1 MRKATKP
8 GTNLLPKK
16 KTVKSYTHP
25 TESVF
30 RDLIRQVAACP
41 HSPTWVDHKVANA
54 SGGSSTGTLSPPRII
69 DTGTRSPNIAEA
81 MENSSV
87 FSWDP
92 WDPSKMGP
100 VDFPQPWIFSHFVQP
115 RYMVNMVSNCQDN
128 GKHTFSASRAPGQR
142 LPSKSWLLIP
152 KLGWVGWGWD
162 WCNLTTYPPIKK
174 RTGLFHLQIFGKIL
188 EGTEIPNLGI
198 ATS

>member
-1 MRKATKP
+1 MTILNHFLMRKATKP

-81 MENSSV
+81 MGKFIS
-87 FSWDP
+87 FFLGP
-92 WDPSKMGP
+92 MGP
-100 VDFPQPWIFSHFVQP
+100 IKNGTRGFPTAVD
-115 RYMVNMVSNCQDN
+115 
-128 GKHTFSASRAPGQR
+128 
-142 LPSKSWLLIP
+142 
-152 KLGWVGWGWD
+152 
-162 WCNLTTYPPIKK
+162 
-174 RTGLFHLQIFGKIL
+174 LQSLCSTKVHG
-188 EGTEIPNLGI
+188 
-198 ATS
+198 